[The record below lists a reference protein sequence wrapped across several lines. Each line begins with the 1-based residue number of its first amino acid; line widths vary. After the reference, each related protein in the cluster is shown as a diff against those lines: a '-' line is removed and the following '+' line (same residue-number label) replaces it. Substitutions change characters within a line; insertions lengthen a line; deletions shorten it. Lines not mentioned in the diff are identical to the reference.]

1 MKISKSVVDK
11 RREKM
16 LSMISKTGDIK
27 VPELANIFKISEIT
41 IRRDLQ
47 YLEDNR
53 LIERYYGGARILDD
67 IPVKKEDALLIYREN
82 IAKYAAKM
90 VEDGDSIFIN
100 TSSTAL
106 EMIKYIKAKNVTVIT
121 NNGNAI
127 NTRHSSEVTIIL
139 TGGELRHIK
148 GTMVGEFAI
157 DSLNKVTAKKS
168 FIGCSGLSIESGM
181 TTEIL
186 NEVKINEAMISRV
199 VGKTYI
205 LADSTKFGI
214 NSSFVS
220 CPIDKIKNIITDEK
234 ANAEMIEILR
244 EKGVFI
250 HQVKIDDEN

>member
-1 MKISKSVVDK
+1 MKVSRSVVDK

-16 LSMISKTGDIK
+16 LSMINKTGDIK
-27 VPELANIFKISEIT
+27 VPEIASVFKISEIT
-41 IRRDLQ
+41 VRRDLQ
-47 YLEDNR
+47 YFEDRR
-53 LIERYYGGARILDD
+53 LIERYYGGARIIDKTA
-67 IPVKKEDALLIYREN
+67 VKKEDALLIYKEN
-82 IAKYAAKM
+82 IAKYAAKL

-106 EMIKYIKAKNVTVIT
+106 EMLKYIKAKNVTVIT

-127 NTRHSSEVTIIL
+127 NARHSSAVTIIL

-148 GTMVGEFAI
+148 GTMVGEFAL
-157 DSLNKVTAKKS
+157 DSLSKVTAKKS
-168 FIGCSGLSIESGM
+168 FIGCSGISIESGM

-205 LADSTKFGI
+205 LADNTKFGI

-220 CPIDKIKNIITDEK
+220 CPIDSIKNIITDEK
-234 ANAEMIEILR
+234 ANAEIVEILR
-244 EKGVFI
+244 EKGVLI
-250 HQVKIDDEN
+250 HQVKIDDEY